1 MIENK
6 YPDSQKLE
14 QLQTDAVEAPWIEV
28 RGKRILIVEDQEP
41 VRVCL
46 RMMLELEGHQV
57 TEASDGAE
65 ALKLFAISH
74 FDLVITDFEMPV
86 MKGNELAVS
95 IKQLAPSLPIL
106 MITASALARR
116 NAENPVDALLDK
128 PFTMPDLHRALGK
141 LLSVRE
147 ESAQPSVLSTLECP
161 SVTLATR
168 GQIPAPLQV

>member
-1 MIENK
+1 
-6 YPDSQKLE
+6 
-14 QLQTDAVEAPWIEV
+14 
-28 RGKRILIVEDQEP
+28 
-41 VRVCL
+41 
-46 RMMLELEGHQV
+46 
-57 TEASDGAE
+57 
-65 ALKLFAISH
+65 
-74 FDLVITDFEMPV
+74 
-86 MKGNELAVS
+86 
-95 IKQLAPSLPIL
+95 

-128 PFTMPDLHRALGK
+128 PFTVPDLHRALEK

>member
-65 ALKLFAISH
+65 ALKLFAISYYGLRDAGDEGQRACRQYQAIGP
-74 FDLVITDFEMPV
+74 F
-86 MKGNELAVS
+86 LADS
-95 IKQLAPSLPIL
+95 
-106 MITASALARR
+106 
-116 NAENPVDALLDK
+116 DD
-128 PFTMPDLHRALGK
+128 HRLGVGT
-141 LLSVRE
+141 S
-147 ESAQPSVLSTLECP
+147 
-161 SVTLATR
+161 
-168 GQIPAPLQV
+168 